1 MKANFLR
8 SFLFCEKN
16 ETNKSKK
23 QDVKKNRIFALL
35 TRYQVEKMKK
45 AIFPGTFDPFTIGH
59 YSIVKRG
66 LELFDEIV
74 IGIGVN
80 QSKKTLF
87 DVEKRVDMIKQA
99 FKDEPRV
106 LVQTYDSLTIDFA
119 ESVGAK
125 YILRG
130 LRTVSDFEYEH
141 TIANANRQ
149 LNGLET
155 VLLFT
160 ETDYSFISSTVVRD
174 LIKYGRDISKFLPP
188 NVEM

>member
-1 MKANFLR
+1 MKR
-8 SFLFCEKN
+8 
-16 ETNKSKK
+16 
-23 QDVKKNRIFALL
+23 
-35 TRYQVEKMKK
+35 

-59 YSIVKRG
+59 YSIVMRG

-80 QSKKTLF
+80 QSKKTHF
-87 DVEKRVDMIKQA
+87 DVEKRIEIVQQA
-99 FKDEPRV
+99 FQGEPRIS
-106 LVQTYDSLTIDFA
+106 VQTYDSLTVDFA
-119 ESVGAK
+119 EKVGAK

-130 LRTVSDFEYEH
+130 LRTVADFEYEH

-160 ETDYSFISSTVVRD
+160 ETEYSFISSTVVRD
-174 LIKYGRDISKFLPP
+174 LIRYGRDINEFLPP
-188 NVEM
+188 GVKI

>member
-1 MKANFLR
+1 MMKR
-8 SFLFCEKN
+8 
-16 ETNKSKK
+16 
-23 QDVKKNRIFALL
+23 
-35 TRYQVEKMKK
+35 

-59 YSIVKRG
+59 YSIVIRG
-66 LELFDEIV
+66 LKLFDEIV

-87 DVEKRVDMIKQA
+87 DLDKRIDIIKQA
-99 FKDEPRV
+99 FKNEPQV
-106 LVQTYDSLTIDFA
+106 SVQTYDSLTIDFA
-119 ESVGAK
+119 EKVNAK

-141 TIANANRQ
+141 SIANANRQ

-160 ETDYSFISSTVVRD
+160 EAEYSFISSTVVRD
-174 LIKYGRDISKFLPP
+174 LLKYGRNINDFLPP
-188 NVEM
+188 GVEIS

>member
-1 MKANFLR
+1 MKR
-8 SFLFCEKN
+8 
-16 ETNKSKK
+16 
-23 QDVKKNRIFALL
+23 
-35 TRYQVEKMKK
+35 

-59 YSIVKRG
+59 YSIVIRG
-66 LELFDEIV
+66 LKLFDEIV

-87 DVEKRVDMIKQA
+87 DPDKRIDIIKQA
-99 FKDEPRV
+99 FKNEPQV
-106 LVQTYDSLTIDFA
+106 SVQTYDSLTIDFA
-119 ESVGAK
+119 EKVNAK

-141 TIANANRQ
+141 SIANANRQ

-160 ETDYSFISSTVVRD
+160 EAEYSFISSTVVRD
-174 LIKYGRDISKFLPP
+174 LLKYGRNINDFLPP
-188 NVEM
+188 GVEIS

>member
-1 MKANFLR
+1 MKR
-8 SFLFCEKN
+8 
-16 ETNKSKK
+16 
-23 QDVKKNRIFALL
+23 
-35 TRYQVEKMKK
+35 

-59 YSIVKRG
+59 YSIVMRG
-66 LELFDEIV
+66 LNLFDEII

-87 DVEKRVDMIKQA
+87 DMDNRVNMIRQA
-99 FKDEPRV
+99 FKNEPRV
-106 LVQTYDSLTIDFA
+106 SIEIYDSLTIDFA
-119 ESVGAK
+119 DAMGAK

-160 ETDYSFISSTVVRD
+160 ETEYSFISSTVVRD
-174 LIKYGRDISKFLPP
+174 LIRYGRDISGFLPP
-188 NVEM
+188 GVICPPIP